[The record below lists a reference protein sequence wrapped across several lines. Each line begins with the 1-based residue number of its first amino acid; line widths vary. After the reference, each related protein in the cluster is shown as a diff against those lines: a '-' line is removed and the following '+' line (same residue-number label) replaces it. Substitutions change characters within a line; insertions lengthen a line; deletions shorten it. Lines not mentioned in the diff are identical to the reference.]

1 MPIRE
6 CGKKTEILVCPDVKE
21 ALNRLFRIH
30 GEHDLTLI
38 AGSLYLAGEVRSVS
52 GTQAEKSDNGCR
64 GRYESGSRSGGLV
77 HGTDCSDKGET
88 DMINFE
94 EEIERFKPS
103 LEVEAVSDAIV
114 KSDLTDMADI
124 MMDIMKDIK
133 KEK

>member
-1 MPIRE
+1 MFRE
-6 CGKKTEILVCPDVKE
+6 L
-21 ALNRLFRIH
+21 RLRKVITDAA
-30 GEHDLTLI
+30 EDTKAA
-38 AGSLYLAGEVRSVS
+38 AGAAVS
-52 GTQAEKSDNGCR
+52 
-64 GRYESGSRSGGLV
+64 
-77 HGTDCSDKGET
+77 CSDKGET

>member
-1 MPIRE
+1 VPVTE
-6 CGKKTEILVCPDVKE
+6 CC
-21 ALNRLFRIH
+21 
-30 GEHDLTLI
+30 
-38 AGSLYLAGEVRSVS
+38 
-52 GTQAEKSDNGCR
+52 CR
-64 GRYESGSRSGGLV
+64 GIKGGR
-77 HGTDCSDKGET
+77 K
-88 DMINFE
+88 MINFE